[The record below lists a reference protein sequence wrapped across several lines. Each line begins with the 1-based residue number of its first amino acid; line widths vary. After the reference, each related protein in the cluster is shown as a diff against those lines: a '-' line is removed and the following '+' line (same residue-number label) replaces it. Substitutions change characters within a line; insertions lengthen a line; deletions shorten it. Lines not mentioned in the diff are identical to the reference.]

1 MCRRCRSVERERW
14 KNGRSR
20 TAQFAQGAIVM
31 ILLRNLI
38 AAIRGLLERIRPKEV
53 PDGNPEYL

>member
-1 MCRRCRSVERERW
+1 
-14 KNGRSR
+14 
-20 TAQFAQGAIVM
+20 M

>member
-1 MCRRCRSVERERW
+1 MCRRCHSVERERW
-14 KNGRSR
+14 RNGRSR
-20 TAQFAQGAIVM
+20 TALFAQGAIAM

-38 AAIRGLLERIRPKEV
+38 AAIRGLIERIRPEEV

>member
-1 MCRRCRSVERERW
+1 
-14 KNGRSR
+14 
-20 TAQFAQGAIVM
+20 M

-38 AAIRGLLERIRPKEV
+38 AAIRGLLVHIRPKEV